1 MDVTG
6 VSDAAE
12 MGTQTLI
19 ERHRANPA
27 KAGGVVYT
35 PPALARFLAAQAF
48 DAYEGVG
55 PVSILDPA
63 CGDGELLV
71 AAVAE
76 AGRRKVRVEAVV
88 GYDIDADA
96 VERASTR
103 LAETRGVQLH
113 VADFIAQQAKC
124 SRHRDLFDMDRPIE
138 SLGFDLVISNPP
150 YVRTQTLGSDHAQS
164 LGKRYGLTGRVDLYQ
179 VFAAAMIQALAPGGA
194 IGLLCS
200 NKFLTNRAGS
210 SMRRL
215 LLNELVLR
223 ELVDLGDTK
232 LFEAAVLPV
241 IVSGVR
247 APLSEKCVEAPR
259 FRAVYEVKPDLTV
272 SKPKTTPVLE
282 ALRGRVS
289 GLIEDSGRTFAIR
302 EGLLDG
308 DAGPDRPWNPVD
320 EETRRQFEVL
330 RRSETMELGSVGKIR
345 VGIKT
350 TADSVFVRSDWSHLP
365 DDLRPEQ
372 ALIRPLLTHQDIE
385 PWSAVP
391 GQRQILYPYQ
401 SSDGRATPVDLSSFP
416 RTAAYLEQH
425 RDQLAG
431 RKYVVDAGRQ
441 WFEIWVPQRPS
452 LWARPKVVFPDIADE
467 PRFAFDSSGAIVNGD
482 CYWVIIED
490 EDLAEVVTAVGN
502 SSFCT
507 WFYDRACGNFLYA
520 GRRRFMTQYME
531 RLPIPKP
538 SPGLADEFR
547 AMRRE
552 NAPDHLDALVWSSL
566 GLEQI
571 GR

>member
-6 VSDAAE
+6 ASGAAE
-12 MGTQTLI
+12 MSTQTLT

-48 DAYEGVG
+48 DAYEGEG
-55 PVSILDPA
+55 PISILDPA

-76 AGRRKVRVEAVV
+76 AGRRKVNVEAVV
-88 GYDIDADA
+88 GYDIDPEAI
-96 VERASTR
+96 ERASTR
-103 LAETRGVQLH
+103 LAETRGVQLQ
-113 VADFIAQQAKC
+113 VADFIAEQAEC
-124 SRHRDLFDMDRPIE
+124 SRHWDLFGTDRQIQP
-138 SLGFDLVISNPP
+138 LGFDLVISNPP

-164 LGKRYGLTGRVDLYQ
+164 LGRSYGLTGRVDLYQ
-179 VFAAAMIQALAPGGA
+179 GFAAAMIQALAPGGA

-200 NKFLTNRAGS
+200 NKFLTNRAGN

-232 LFEAAVLPV
+232 LFDAAVLPV

-247 APLSEKCVEAPR
+247 AAPTEKCAGVPR
-259 FRAVYEVKPDLTV
+259 FRAVYEVKPDLTA
-272 SKPKTTPVLE
+272 SKPRATPVLE
-282 ALRGRVS
+282 ALRERVS

-302 EGLLDG
+302 EGFLDH
-308 DAGPDRPWNPVD
+308 DAGLNRPWNPVD

-330 RRSETMELGSVGKIR
+330 RRSDTIELGAIGKIR

-350 TADSVFVRSDWSHLP
+350 TADSVFIRSDWSRLP
-365 DDLRPEQ
+365 DDLRPEP

-385 PWSAVP
+385 PWSAAP
-391 GQRQILYPYQ
+391 GERQILYPYQ
-401 SSDGRATPVDLSSFP
+401 TCSERAIPVDLSSFP
-416 RTAAYLEQH
+416 RTAAYLDQH
-425 RDQLAG
+425 RGQLAG
-431 RKYVVDAGRQ
+431 RKYVVDAGRK
-441 WFEIWVPQRPS
+441 WFEIWVPQRPA
-452 LWARPKVVFPDIADE
+452 LWCKPKVVFPDIAEE

-490 EDLAEVVTAVGN
+490 EDLAEIVTAVGN

-531 RLPIPKP
+531 RLPIPRP
-538 SPGLADEFR
+538 SSRLADEIR
-547 AMRRE
+547 ALRRD
-552 NAPDHLDALVWSSL
+552 NAADRLDGLVWSSL
-566 GLEQI
+566 GLEQA

>member
-12 MGTQTLI
+12 MSTQTLA

-55 PVSILDPA
+55 PISILDPA

-76 AGRRKVRVEAVV
+76 ARRRKVNVEAVV
-88 GYDIDADA
+88 GYDIDPDA
-96 VERASTR
+96 TERASTR
-103 LAETRGVQLH
+103 LAGTRGVQLQ
-113 VADFIAQQAKC
+113 VADFIAQQAEC
-124 SRHRDLFDMDRPIE
+124 GQRWDLFGTDRQIE
-138 SLGFDLVISNPP
+138 LFGFDLVISNPP

-164 LGKRYGLTGRVDLYQ
+164 LGRSYGLTGRVDLYQ

-215 LLNELVLR
+215 LLDELVLR

-247 APLSEKCVEAPR
+247 AAPTEKRAGVPR
-259 FRAVYEVKPDLTV
+259 FRAVYEVKPDLMA
-272 SKPKTTPVLE
+272 SKPRATPVLE
-282 ALRGRVS
+282 ALRERVA

-302 EGLLDG
+302 EGILDH
-308 DAGPDRPWNPVD
+308 DVGPNRPWNPVD

-330 RRSETMELGSVGKIR
+330 RRSETIELGAIGKIR

-350 TADSVFVRSDWSHLP
+350 TADSVFIRSDWSCLP
-365 DDLRPEQ
+365 DDLRPEP

-385 PWSAVP
+385 PWSAAP

-401 SSDGRATPVDLSSFP
+401 TNSARATPVDLSSFP
-416 RTAAYLEQH
+416 RTAAYLDQH

-431 RKYVVDAGRQ
+431 RKYVVDAGRK
-441 WFEIWVPQRPS
+441 WFEIWVPQRPA
-452 LWARPKVVFPDIADE
+452 LWRKPKVVFPDIAEE

-490 EDLAEVVTAVGN
+490 EDLAEIVTAVGN

-531 RLPIPKP
+531 RLPVPKP
-538 SPGLADEFR
+538 SPRLADEIR
-547 AMRRE
+547 ALRRE
-552 NAPDHLDALVWSSL
+552 NAADRLDGLVWSSL

-571 GR
+571 RR

>member
-6 VSDAAE
+6 VNDAAE
-12 MGTQTLI
+12 MSTQTLT

-48 DAYEGVG
+48 DAYEDVG
-55 PVSILDPA
+55 PISILDPA

-76 AGRRKVRVEAVV
+76 AGRRKVNVEAVV
-88 GYDIDADA
+88 GYDIDPEAI
-96 VERASTR
+96 ERASSR
-103 LAETRGVQLH
+103 LAETRGVQLQ
-113 VADFIAQQAKC
+113 VADFIAEQAEC
-124 SRHRDLFDMDRPIE
+124 SRHWDLFGTDRQIQP
-138 SLGFDLVISNPP
+138 LGFDLVISNPP

-164 LGKRYGLTGRVDLYQ
+164 LGRSYGLTGRVDLYQ
-179 VFAAAMIQALAPGGA
+179 VFAATMIQALAPGGA

-247 APLSEKCVEAPR
+247 AGPTEKRAGVPR
-259 FRAVYEVKPDLTV
+259 FRAVYEVKPDLMA
-272 SKPKTTPVLE
+272 SKPRATPVLE
-282 ALRGRVS
+282 ALRERVS
-289 GLIEDSGRTFAIR
+289 GFIEDSGRTFAIR
-302 EGLLDG
+302 EGLLDH
-308 DAGPDRPWNPVD
+308 DAGSNRPWNPVD

-330 RRSETMELGSVGKIR
+330 RRSETIELGAIGKIR

-350 TADSVFVRSDWSHLP
+350 TADSVFIRSDWSRLP
-365 DDLRPEQ
+365 DDLRPER

-385 PWSAVP
+385 PWSAAP

-401 SSDGRATPVDLSSFP
+401 TNSARATPVDLSSFP
-416 RTAAYLEQH
+416 RTAAYLDQH

-431 RKYVVDAGRQ
+431 RKYVVDAGRK
-441 WFEIWVPQRPS
+441 WFEIWVPQRPA
-452 LWARPKVVFPDIADE
+452 LWRKPKVVFPDIAEE

-490 EDLAEVVTAVGN
+490 EDLAEIVTAVGN

-538 SPGLADEFR
+538 SPRLADEIR
-547 AMRRE
+547 ALRRE
-552 NAPDHLDALVWSSL
+552 DAADRLDGLVWSSL
-566 GLEQI
+566 GLEQV